1 MPEKAHNSN
10 PTSSTRRCPQCERV
24 LRLTTQYWH
33 RCRTNPAAFAGWF
46 KSCKNENRRARYQ
59 PVPADHVHV
68 NWGSKKRRWTA
79 EEEQALREEY
89 PVRSTAEVAEKLHR
103 SETAVR
109 FRAHKL
115 GLRKISPGTT
125 RPDVWR
131 EAPQIAQAYRMGK
144 SLSALA
150 LEYDIGTPTIREVLV
165 REGCTIRGQG
175 YYAER
180 RRVRIAGELYVQC
193 TACKRWK
200 RRTEEFFR
208 TAKHCPDGFRAR
220 CAECDREAE
229 RRYMAEHPEKL
240 AEMRKYSREYHR
252 RMSRGLWAARWR
264 LAAEKLLT
272 KEEKDDG
279 TNVGA
284 DRTESVRG

>member
-1 MPEKAHNSN
+1 
-10 PTSSTRRCPQCERV
+10 
-24 LRLTTQYWH
+24 
-33 RCRTNPAAFAGWF
+33 
-46 KSCKNENRRARYQ
+46 
-59 PVPADHVHV
+59 VHV
-68 NWGSKKRRWTA
+68 NWDSKKRRWTA
-79 EEEQALREEY
+79 EEEQTLREEY
-89 PVRSTAEVAEKLHR
+89 PAKSTAEVAERLRR

-115 GLRKISPGTT
+115 GLRRVRPGTT

-131 EAPQIAQAYRMGK
+131 KAAKITHAYRLGE
-144 SLSALA
+144 SVIALA
-150 LEYDIGTPTIREVLV
+150 REYDIGTPTIRELLV
-165 REGCTIRGQG
+165 GEGCTIRGPD
-175 YYAER
+175 YYARR
-180 RRVRIAGELYVQC
+180 RRVRIAGELYVRC
-193 TACKRWK
+193 TNCKGWK
-200 RRTEEFFR
+200 PRTEEFFR

-252 RMSRGLWAARWR
+252 RTSRGLWAARWR

-272 KEEKDDG
+272 KEDGGDG
-279 TNVGA
+279 TNDGA